1 MSKRAWSDPL
11 LLRPIQ
17 NRQTESDRP
26 RWPSLMDTTLQFRD
40 LRLLTRTL
48 LLRCSLVFRRLDD
61 QRMPVDATMM
71 RWLPAIGSTTRSTST
86 RQDLADIERITTLV
100 CNHWRLTRTTCLP
113 RALIRAR
120 LLRERGIDARVHVG
134 VNQTSEFRAHAWIS
148 VDAQPLMETGVL
160 DYTEIMQLP
169 PSELAK

>member
-1 MSKRAWSDPL
+1 
-11 LLRPIQ
+11 
-17 NRQTESDRP
+17 
-26 RWPSLMDTTLQFRD
+26 MDTTLQFRD

-48 LLRCSLVFRRLDD
+48 LLRSSLLFRRLDD
-61 QRMPVDATMM
+61 ERTPVDTSMM
-71 RWLPAIGSTTRSTST
+71 RWLPAIGSTTRSASTS
-86 RQDLADIERITTLV
+86 QELADIERITTLV

-148 VDAQPLMETGVL
+148 VDAQPLMETGLL
-160 DYTEIMQLP
+160 DYTEILQLP
-169 PSELAK
+169 SSELIK